1 MIRVRPLVGP
11 AAYRRRDDES
21 RCRGQ
26 VRSSPGVSSFYAIRA
41 LTPFFNITR
50 AGAAPVATAMSA
62 TPFTPGFA
70 MPGSAPL
77 PPVSGV

>member
-1 MIRVRPLVGP
+1 M
-11 AAYRRRDDES
+11 
-21 RCRGQ
+21 
-26 VRSSPGVSSFYAIRA
+26 SSFYAIRA